1 MTKQRDNVILGRSMT
16 RRDTLRGTAGLA
28 GGAALLGAGA
38 LGVSARPGA
47 DGWSTYR
54 AQDGEVIFLSSQLTP
69 IEEAEKMRNAILA
82 NFEGTV
88 EFVPEDPGPFADRV
102 AAEAQSGEGSVGV
115 IGGLHGDFASFVE
128 DDYLEDLTDFAAELG
143 DRGFSEEYLNLARF
157 GGESTYYIPWMQAS
171 YIMCCHRDALEY
183 LPEGLDEESLRTALT
198 YDHLL
203 QWATNLNENVGPM
216 FGLPAGEDGLLHRFF
231 QGYAYPSFTGGL
243 NTTFNVESAVTMW
256 EWFRQAWENVNPQ
269 ALTYNSMDVPLQSG
283 EVWVAWDHTAR
294 LINALREM
302 PDDFVTFPAPRGPK
316 GLGQMPAIA
325 GLAIPKTAPDKDASR
340 ALIEYLTMP
349 ETQLTTLREVAFFPV
364 VEVEMPED
372 LDPGIQAEADAVQ
385 ATISDPNVLTSLLP
399 VGLGDQNGA
408 YNKVFRDTF
417 TAIAVDGGDIQQ
429 VLDEQAANLQ
439 AVLDTAGAS
448 CWTPDPESEGVCQ
461 VGSAD
466 GDGASP
472 AATPA
477 S

>member
-1 MTKQRDNVILGRSMT
+1 MTKQREHVILGRSMN
-16 RRDTLRGTAGLA
+16 RRDTIRGAAGLA
-28 GGAALLGAGA
+28 GGAALLGSGT
-38 LGVSARPGA
+38 PGA
-47 DGWSTYR
+47 SAVPASRGYSSFRTQDDGI
-54 AQDGEVIFLSSQLTP
+54 IFLSSQLTP
-69 IEEAEKMRNAILA
+69 IEEAEKMRNSILA
-82 NFEGTV
+82 NFEGSV
-88 EFVPEDPGPFADRV
+88 EFIGEDPGPFADRI
-102 AAEAQSGEGSVGV
+102 AAEAESGQGSVGV
-115 IGGLHGDFASFVE
+115 IGGLHGDMAGFVAG
-128 DDYLEDLTDFAAELG
+128 DYLEDLTDLAEQLADRGIAAE
-143 DRGFSEEYLNLARF
+143 YLELAKF
-157 GGESTYYIPWMQAS
+157 GGETVYYIPWMQAS
-171 YIMCCHRDALEY
+171 YIMCCHRDALEH
-183 LPEGLDEESLRTALT
+183 LPDGLDEETLRTDLT

-203 QWATNLNENVGPM
+203 QWATTLNENVGPM

-243 NTTFNVESAVTMW
+243 NTTFNSESAVTMW

-302 PDDFVTFPAPRGPK
+302 PDDFVTFPAPRGPM

-325 GLAIPKTAPDKDASR
+325 GLAIPKTAPDKEGAR
-340 ALIEYLTMP
+340 ALIDYLTLE
-349 ETQLTTLREVAFFPV
+349 ETQLTTLREVAFFPSID
-364 VEVEMPED
+364 VELPED

-399 VGLGDQNGA
+399 VGLGEQNGA

-417 TAIAVDGGDIQQ
+417 TAIAVDGGDIPQ

-448 CWTPDPESEGVCQ
+448 CWTPDPASDGVCQ
-461 VGSAD
+461 VGS
-466 GDGASP
+466 GGGGASP
-472 AATPA
+472 EATPA

>member
-1 MTKQRDNVILGRSMT
+1 MTKQRDNVILGRSMN
-16 RRDTLRGTAGLA
+16 RRDTLRVAAGIA
-28 GGAALLGAGA
+28 GGAGLLGSGA
-38 LGVSARPGA
+38 IGAAAMPGSRGRTA
-47 DGWSTYR
+47 FR
-54 AQDGEVIFLSSQLTP
+54 AQDSEIIFLSSQLTP
-69 IEEAEKMRNAILA
+69 IEEAEKMRNTILA
-82 NFEGTV
+82 NFEGSV
-88 EFVPEDPGPFADRV
+88 EFIGEDPGPFADRI
-102 AAEAQSGEGSVGV
+102 AAEAESGQGSVGV
-115 IGGLHGDFASFVE
+115 IGGLHGDMAGFVAG
-128 DDYLEDLTDFAAELG
+128 DYLEDLTDLAEQLS
-143 DRGFSEEYLNLARF
+143 DRGISEEYLDLAKF
-157 GGESTYYIPWMQAS
+157 GGDSVYYIPWMQAS
-171 YIMCCHRDALEY
+171 YIMCCHRDALEH
-183 LPEGLDEESLRTALT
+183 LPDGLDEETLKTDLI

-203 QWATNLNENVGPM
+203 QWATSLNENVGPM

-243 NTTFNVESAVTMW
+243 NTTFNSESAVTMW

-302 PDDFVTFPAPRGPK
+302 PDDFVTFPAPRGPE

-325 GLAIPKTAPDKDASR
+325 GLAIPKTAPDKEGAR
-340 ALIEYLTMP
+340 ALIDYLTLE
-349 ETQLTTLREVAFFPV
+349 ETQLTTLREVAFFPAID
-364 VEVEMPED
+364 VELPED

-385 ATISDPNVLTSLLP
+385 ATLADPNVLTSLLP
-399 VGLGDQNGA
+399 VGLGEQNGA

-417 TAIAVDGGDIQQ
+417 TAIAVDGGDIPQ

-448 CWTPDPESEGVCQ
+448 CWTPDPASDGVCQ
-461 VGSAD
+461 VGS
-466 GDGASP
+466 GGGGASP
-472 AATPA
+472 EATPA